1 MPELFVY
8 LLKVNLAIVLFYLVY
23 HFLLR
28 RLTFYTLN
36 RYYLLFAFVFSAFYP
51 LVNFREWFASRQ
63 TVPEVIY
70 YIAPDWT
77 AVESSSFS
85 IWPYLLSLFWA
96 VVLFFLGRLALR
108 LFSLWQIHRT
118 SVPAR
123 WQYFHF
129 RHVMQKIN
137 PFSFWKNI
145 YVHIEAHQDDELMEI
160 FNHEQVHVEQLHTV
174 DTLLAEFFSIL
185 CWFNPATWLMR
196 YAVRENLEFITDRRV
211 LRSGVDKRA
220 YQYSLLHLG
229 TSGQSA
235 ATVAGNLSADSFSS
249 PDQLV
254 SHFNFKHLKTRIMM
268 MNKKQSSLT
277 HLGKY
282 VLAVPVVVLLALVMT
297 VGRTYVNAAETE
309 IVPSEMEIAFFE
321 TEVGPTERNVELNAV
336 PSEREELRL
345 VDVHYLERKLPDDAV
360 AVADTGGKQIK
371 TRIILQGKQVVMGN
385 PLRSGENVAVNADS
399 LRFDAKE
406 NKVVIVGK
414 GELFRKDS
422 ISIGDLIDA
431 MEVGRKAIGGEPH
444 RVVAVRSS
452 EPLIVQGYAIRTTT
466 SEEIPYVLID
476 GKKGELNQIAPHS
489 IESIEVIKGDTAVQ
503 KYGSEAKNGVIR
515 IKTKQ

>member
-1 MPELFVY
+1 ME
-8 LLKVNLAIVLFYLVY
+8 
-23 HFLLR
+23 
-28 RLTFYTLN
+28 
-36 RYYLLFAFVFSAFYP
+36 
-51 LVNFREWFASRQ
+51 
-63 TVPEVIY
+63 
-70 YIAPDWT
+70 
-77 AVESSSFS
+77 
-85 IWPYLLSLFWA
+85 
-96 VVLFFLGRLALR
+96 
-108 LFSLWQIHRT
+108 
-118 SVPAR
+118 
-123 WQYFHF
+123 
-129 RHVMQKIN
+129 KIN

-145 YVHIEAHQDDELMEI
+145 YVHVEAHQEDELMEI

-196 YAVRENLEFITDRRV
+196 HAVRENLEFITDRRV

-220 YQYSLLHLG
+220 YQYSLLNLG
-229 TSGQSA
+229 TSGQFSA
-235 ATVAGNLSADSFSS
+235 AVAGNLSADSFSA

-254 SHFNFKHLKTRIMM
+254 SHFNFRHLKTRIMM

-297 VGRTYVNAAETE
+297 ISRAYVNAAEAE
-309 IVPSEMEIAFFE
+309 VEFEALELAFGPMEQTA
-321 TEVGPTERNVELNAV
+321 ERNAVRNAGLHAE
-336 PSEREELRL
+336 PSGHETLKL
-345 VDVHYLERKLPDDAV
+345 VDVHYFAKEVPNGAV
-360 AVADTGGKQIK
+360 AAADTGSKQMN

-385 PLRSGENVAVNADS
+385 PLRPGENVAVNADS
-399 LRFDAKE
+399 VSYDVKE

-422 ISIGDLIDA
+422 ISIGDLFDA

-452 EPLIVQGYAIRTTT
+452 EPHVVRGYAIFKATTK
-466 SEEIPYVLID
+466 EDQPQVLID
-476 GKKGELNQIAPHS
+476 GKKGDLDQIAPHS